1 MQQVCQDRRIFF
13 EAHRQPYA
21 LSGLRDGTAVRYIA
35 AAHPER
41 TAELPR

>member
-1 MQQVCQDRRIFF
+1 MRRPAATDASVRDLRLF
-13 EAHRQPYA
+13 
-21 LSGLRDGTAVRYIA
+21 GLTETTAMRYIA